1 MTKSQPVRGQA
12 GQMKLH
18 PSYLSLSTAL
28 CLFLTSPAA
37 QASWCDAE
45 GAFGFKFGDRV
56 PAFSTRLSGG
66 DASIWYQVKPPK
78 PDPTFNLYLAR
89 VDTSSAEI
97 FEVVAQTTVSPQ
109 YSRPP
114 ETFTASQREEG
125 KALAIDAVSKLY
137 QALPED
143 LRQKAVVGKYDSHAW
158 EIRVSQDVLLK
169 IDTSIPTDMSNWAWV
184 ASASCKHI
192 SREWALAKRVMPEL
206 FEKSKK

>member
-18 PSYLSLSTAL
+18 PSYLSISTAL

-56 PAFSTRLSGG
+56 PAFSTRVSGG
-66 DASIWYQVKPPK
+66 DASIW
-78 PDPTFNLYLAR
+78 YLAR